1 MWLCPCVTRVGHN
14 TSVQT
19 FSVEANLP
27 RSAGGP
33 STMKIENSIFKAATK
48 IWNYMLMNHEIRK
61 SDVILALGNNDVRT
75 AQHAAHLFKEGLAD
89 WLMFSGKDGTLTTGK
104 WDRPEAEVFRDV
116 ALSAGV
122 PDNKI
127 ILETEATNT
136 GENVVFSHTVLE
148 SLNIKPKKI
157 ILVSTPYME
166 RRAYATFMKQFQG
179 ATSMDVVVTSP
190 EVTLQAYPNKEVGSL
205 NEIIS
210 VMMGCMQRC
219 RVYPEK
225 GFQIPQDIPN
235 DVWEAY
241 ESLRDLGCFNSNLI

>member
-1 MWLCPCVTRVGHN
+1 MWLCACLTRDGHS

-19 FSVEANLP
+19 FSEKANFP
-27 RSAGGP
+27 RSAGK
-33 STMKIENSIFKAATK
+33 SSRMKIENNILTWAQKM
-48 IWNYMLMNHEIRK
+48 WNYMLMNQKISK
-61 SDVILALGNNDVRT
+61 GDVILGLGNNDIRT

-116 ALSAGV
+116 AVRAGV
-122 PDNKI
+122 PENKI
-127 ILETEATNT
+127 ILEIEATNT
-136 GENVVFSHTVLE
+136 GENVAFSHTVLE

-157 ILVSTPYME
+157 ILVTTPYHE

-179 ATSMDVVVTSP
+179 AASMDVMVTSP
-190 EVTLQAYPNKEVGSL
+190 EITLQAYPNKEVGSL
-205 NEIIS
+205 NDVIGVI
-210 VMMGCMQRC
+210 MGCMQRC
-219 RVYPEK
+219 RLYPEK

-241 ESLRDLGCFNSNLI
+241 ESLKDLGCFNNNLV

>member
-1 MWLCPCVTRVGHN
+1 MWLCPCLTRVGHN

-19 FSVEANLP
+19 FSAEANFS
-27 RSAGGP
+27 RSAERP
-33 STMKIENSIFKAATK
+33 STMKIENNAVKWATK
-48 IWNYMLMNHEIRK
+48 IWNYMLMNHEIHK

-122 PDNKI
+122 PKNKI
-127 ILETEATNT
+127 ILETQATNT
-136 GENVVFSHTVLE
+136 GENVVFSHRVLD
-148 SLNIKPKKI
+148 SHNIKPKKI

-166 RRAYATFMKQFQG
+166 RRAYATFMKQFPG
-179 ATSMDVVVTSP
+179 ATSMDVMVTSP
-190 EVTLQAYPNKEVGSL
+190 DVTLQEYPNKEVGSL

-210 VMMGCMQRC
+210 VMVGSVQRC
-219 RVYPEK
+219 KVYPEK
-225 GFQIPQDIPN
+225 GYQIPQDIPN

-241 ESLRDLGCFNSNLI
+241 ESLKDLGCFNSNLI